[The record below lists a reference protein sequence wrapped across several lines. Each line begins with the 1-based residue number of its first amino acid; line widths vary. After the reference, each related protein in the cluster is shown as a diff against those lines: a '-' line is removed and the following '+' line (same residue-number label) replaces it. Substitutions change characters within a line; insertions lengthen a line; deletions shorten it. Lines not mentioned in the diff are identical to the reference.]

1 MTNRTF
7 FGGKKP
13 SNFYMNK
20 KQVKKMYF
28 NDQLIYQFMNMEVNQ
43 HLVSVNSNMGDV
55 LLDIKEYIEL
65 TNISFRD
72 VTWKLKNTE
81 GTLGT
86 LDNEGIL
93 SIPFQT
99 IAVGKVTAT
108 YGDIS
113 ATVTV
118 QAVRAAIVCTNLTLN
133 TTSISMDMSNEINRN
148 IIATVTPSNTT
159 DEIIWKSSS
168 TSVVTVDS
176 SGRITAK
183 SPGTATITATCGD
196 KKASCEVTIVASCTS
211 VTLSKS
217 SYTLDVGGTDSVT
230 FTPSIVPSNTT
241 DSITWKSSSTSV
253 VAVTGTSGGKKGTIA
268 AKSPGTA
275 VVTVTCGS
283 KSAQI
288 TITVN
293 SSCTSITLNP
303 TSINLYVG
311 DSQTVPETVT
321 PRDTTDHVTWKSNA
335 PAVATVNS
343 EGTITA
349 KSPGTAIITA
359 TCGSKSATCNVTV
372 IAVPSTGIKLSES
385 TITLRP
391 GASKQI
397 TVSLLPS
404 NTTDDISKMVI
415 NSSNSQHVA
424 YATSKVDSR
433 TMTVTI
439 TLIGDEPGAINFIY
453 GSYNISCHVLV
464 TTQQ

>member
-13 SNFYMNK
+13 SKFYMNK

-28 NDQLIYQFMNMEVNQ
+28 DDQLIYQFMNMEVIQ
-43 HLVSVNSNMGDV
+43 HLVSVNSNMGDTI
-55 LLDIKEYIEL
+55 LNMKEYIKL
-65 TNISFRD
+65 TNVSFEN
-72 VTWKLKNTE
+72 VTWTLKNTE
-81 GTLGT
+81 GTLGSIN
-86 LDNEGIL
+86 NEGML

-108 YGDIS
+108 CGDIS
-113 ATVTV
+113 ATITV

-148 IIATVTPSNTT
+148 IIANVTPSNTT
-159 DEIIWKSSS
+159 DEIIWRSSS

-176 SGRITAK
+176 LGCITAK
-183 SPGTATITATCGD
+183 APGTATITATCGD

-211 VTLSKS
+211 ITLSKS
-217 SYTLDVGGTDSVT
+217 AYTLDINGTDSVT
-230 FTPSIVPSNTT
+230 FTPSIVPSDTT

-253 VAVTGTSGGKKGTIA
+253 VSVSATSGGKKGTIF

-288 TITVN
+288 TITVTN
-293 SSCTSITLNP
+293 SCTGIELDGSFSLNAGEGRSIGHVVYPSNCT
-303 TSINLYVG
+303 
-311 DSQTVPETVT
+311 
-321 PRDTTDHVTWKSNA
+321 DTVTWKSSNNSI
-335 PAVATVNS
+335 ATVTDY
-343 EGTITA
+343 GYVKAI
-349 KSPGTAIITA
+349 SPGTATITA
-359 TCGSKSATCNVTV
+359 TCGSKSDSCDVTV
-372 IAVPSTGIKLSES
+372 IAVPSTGIQLSES
-385 TITLRP
+385 EISLRP

-415 NSSNSQHVA
+415 NSSNATHVA

-433 TMTVTI
+433 TMSVTI
-439 TLIGDEPGAINFIY
+439 TLIGNEPGAINFIY
-453 GSYNISCHVLV
+453 GSYNIACQVLI
-464 TTQQ
+464 TT